1 MPVSLTPALSRKRER
16 GQTYRYASF
25 TLTAMISITS
35 AQLDAWLATFIYP
48 LSRILAMVASSPVFG
63 NRNIPA
69 RVKIGLSVLI
79 AIIIAPTIEDIPQ
92 VAVGSA
98 QGLLIM
104 AQQIIIGVAMGFIMR
119 LIFTAVEMSG
129 ELAGMQMGLGFASF
143 YDPVNASFTPIIAQ
157 WMGVIAI
164 LAFLALNGHLY
175 LISALA
181 ESFQTLPIG
190 STMPTKSLYE
200 VANWGG
206 SIFAYALQ
214 ISLPILAALLITNI
228 ALGILTRAAPQL
240 NLFAVGFPISL
251 AIGFFVLALSMP
263 YFIPL
268 LDRLAQEGLG
278 TTLNLMRLPR

>member
-1 MPVSLTPALSRKRER
+1 
-16 GQTYRYASF
+16 
-25 TLTAMISITS
+25 MISITS
-35 AQLDAWLATFIYP
+35 AQLDAWLASFIYP
-48 LSRILAMVASSPVFG
+48 LSRILAMIASSPVFG

-79 AIIIAPTIEDIPQ
+79 AIIIAPTIEGIPQ

-104 AQQIIIGVAMGFIMR
+104 VQQIIIGVAMGFTMR

-129 ELAGMQMGLGFASF
+129 ELAGLQMGLGFASF
-143 YDPVNASFTPIIAQ
+143 YDPVNASFTPVIAQ

-164 LAFLALNGHLY
+164 LAFLAFNGHLY
-175 LISALA
+175 LVSALA
-181 ESFQTLPIG
+181 ESFQSLPIG
-190 STMPTKSLYE
+190 SMMPIKSFYG

-214 ISLPILAALLITNI
+214 ISLPILAAMLITNI
-228 ALGILTRAAPQL
+228 AMGILTRAAPQL

-251 AIGFFVLALSMP
+251 AIGFIVLALTMP

-268 LDRLAQEGLG
+268 FDRLAQEGLG
-278 TTLNLMRLPR
+278 TTLNLMQAPR